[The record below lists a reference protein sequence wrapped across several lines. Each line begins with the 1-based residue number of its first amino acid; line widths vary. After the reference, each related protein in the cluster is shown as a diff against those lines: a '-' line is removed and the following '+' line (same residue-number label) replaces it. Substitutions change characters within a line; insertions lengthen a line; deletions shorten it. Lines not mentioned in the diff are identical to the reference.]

1 MDILLINLD
10 ASQDRLAFQEQQFS
24 RLGLGFQRLRAVS
37 ADAIIDNEYMRL
49 AYSWERPLRRT
60 ELACFMSHRLAWE
73 EVVRQARPCLIL
85 EDDVLVAGNIAKIL
99 AALEEVRDIDHI
111 TLENRCRKKLVSR
124 KPIRLLPNESSLY
137 RLYLDRT
144 GAAAYV
150 LWPAGAK
157 KLLVSF
163 RKTGPAIADA
173 FISLNSSLVSGQVEP
188 APVIQLD
195 VCNCYGIERSLV
207 TESTISNTAIKRP
220 KAATWMDYLVF
231 RLRRLRANIVIGTR
245 HISNLLDGKRRYIA
259 IRNEDFRDS

>member
-10 ASQDRLAFQEQQFS
+10 SSKDRLTFQKQQFA
-24 RLGLGFQRLRAVS
+24 RLGLEFQRLP
-37 ADAIIDNEYMRL
+37 AISVDSISDDEYEQL

-73 EVVRQARPCLIL
+73 EVVRQGKPCLIM
-85 EDDVLVAGNIAKIL
+85 EDDVLISDKIAQIIE
-99 AALEEVRDIDHI
+99 ALEEVRDMDHI

-124 KPIRLLPNESSLY
+124 KPIRSLPNESNLY

-150 LWPAGAK
+150 LWPIGAE

-163 RKTGPAIADA
+163 HKKGPAIADA
-173 FISLNSSLVSGQVEP
+173 FISLNSSLISGQVEP

-195 VCNCYGIERSLV
+195 VCTCYGISRSLV
-207 TESTISNTAIKRP
+207 TESTISNTKIKRP
-220 KAATWMDYLVF
+220 KAATRMHYLVF
-231 RLRRLRANIVIGTR
+231 RLRRLQANFYIAKVHLSKFFPGTR
-245 HISNLLDGKRRYIA
+245 RFIT
-259 IRNEDFRDS
+259 IRKEDYDQP